1 MAARSWI
8 SICSGTRLN
17 NRYIHTAYFE
27 NRAEQSAW
35 FLSKVVKD
43 FNGYTYLRKNWSID
57 VQATMEEANA
67 WDYLYFANPYPAN
80 GGGYH
85 TGRIYYYFIN
95 NIQYKNENTVTLD
108 IELDVMQ
115 TYMFNPDGSRGFQML
130 PCYVDRMHT
139 DDDTIGANTVDEG
152 LALGDYVVNSE
163 EHFED
168 IEELCLLVQATLD
181 PGATTAELNVEALP
195 YMYNGVFSGIRI
207 YAVNMDADAWPKW
220 CSVLERLNEYGK
232 IDCIVNMWMYP
243 KSLVVL
249 DSDSW
254 ASWEDNWDEQGNWKW
269 TRTVK
274 GAGFKTFRMEK
285 QQSTIDG
292 YTPRNKKLLCYPYNL
307 LYVTNNNGG
316 SAIYRFE
323 RFATAPNTDGTEI
336 GFLAHGTLG
345 ADAAVKLSPMFYN
358 GNQDG
363 WHEGLTLGGY
373 PTCSWDSDTYK
384 LWLAQNQNQMGLAQ
398 ASAGLKIVGGTV
410 AGVTGLVTGNLAAA
424 GAGVGVALSGA
435 TQIFEMNAQKA
446 DMEIVPPQARGAQSA
461 SVNVSYGMQTFTF
474 QHRTIPAEYARR
486 IDDFFTMFGYR
497 LGRCITPKYN
507 HRKSHAYVKTVDCK
521 IAATF
526 CAEDSAKIE
535 AIFDKGITF
544 WRNPDG
550 LGDYS
555 RDNSII

>member
-152 LALGDYVVNSE
+152 LALGEYVVNSE
-163 EHFED
+163 EHFEN
-168 IEELCLLVQATLD
+168 IEELCILVQATLD
-181 PGATTAELNVEALP
+181 PGATTADLSVQALP
-195 YMYNGVFSGIRI
+195 FMYNNVFSGIRI
-207 YAVNMDADAWPKW
+207 YGVSTEPDMWAAW
-220 CSVLERLNEYGK
+220 SNVLERLNEYGK

-243 KSLVVL
+243 KNLVLL
-249 DSDSW
+249 DGESSW
-254 ASWEDNWDEQGNWKW
+254 DTTED
-269 TRTVK
+269 RTICKTIK
-274 GAGFKTFRMEK
+274 GAGFEPFTMKK
-285 QQSTIDG
+285 QTAEIDG
-292 YTPRNKKLLCYPYNL
+292 YAPRNNKLFCYPFNM

-316 SAIYRFE
+316 CAVYRFE
-323 RFATAPNTDGTEI
+323 RFAKAPNSDGSDI
-336 GFLAHGTLG
+336 YFMAHGSLG
-345 ADAAVKLSPMFYN
+345 ADASVKLSPMYYN
-358 GNQDG
+358 GDQDG

-373 PTCSWDSDTYK
+373 PTCSWNSDTYK
-384 LWLAQNQNQMGLAQ
+384 LWLAQNQNQMTLSQ
-398 ASAGLKIVGGTV
+398 NTAGLKIAGGAV
-410 AGVTGLVTGNLAAA
+410 AGIAGLATGNLAVAAA
-424 GAGVGVALSGA
+424 GAGAAINGA
-435 TQIFEMNAQKA
+435 SQIFELNAQKA
-446 DMEIVPPQARGAQSA
+446 DMEIVPPQARGSQSA
-461 SVNVSYGMQTFTF
+461 SLNVSYGLQTFTF

-507 HRKSHAYVKTVDCK
+507 HRKSHVYIKTIDCK
-521 IAATF
+521 IAAAF

-544 WRNPDG
+544 WRDPDG